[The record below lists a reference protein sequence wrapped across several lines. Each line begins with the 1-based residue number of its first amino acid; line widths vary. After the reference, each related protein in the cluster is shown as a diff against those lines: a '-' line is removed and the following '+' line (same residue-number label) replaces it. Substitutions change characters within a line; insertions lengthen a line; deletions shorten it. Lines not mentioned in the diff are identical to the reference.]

1 NPISNDIKQMLTT
14 DPESFLIALSAV
26 TANKSVSGSS
36 SSPLDTML
44 VLDVSG
50 SMQGNNA
57 VAMVQATN
65 QAIETLLKQNTN
77 NRIGVVLYSGNH
89 SQGSSNTDT
98 ASVLLPL
105 GRYTTTNTM
114 NVGRNETIP
123 AYLTISGSGN
133 SQTVS
138 VASSVNNGNSTDSKT
153 VRGGT
158 YIQNGL
164 YQAWEEFEAVTDT
177 KVPAGQVQ
185 AGAQRTPVVILMSDG
200 APTAATTSYNNV
212 QTSNMGNGSST
223 NDRIAFVTQLTAAWV
238 RSKVG
243 DHYKTTPLFYTLGVG
258 TGNSSEATSV
268 LNPKSSNDTLND
280 YWSKYLAGTN
290 GQNVTIIPGNW
301 QNNSWSV
308 YKDANVTAQN
318 YVDNYWLANN
328 ASGLLDAF
336 KQIVDN
342 IVLQAEQHSTLVE
355 AEQGADM
362 SGYVTFEDELGE
374 LMEVKT
380 IKGLVIG
387 NMIFTGAEMAKGFNK
402 DEMGTVEEPTAYGD
416 EFIATV
422 KERLGITDTAVAQ
435 QLVANAYNAG
445 QLKYTSATE
454 YSNYIGWYADEDGN
468 YQGFWQASDG
478 YGAEAA
484 PEGAVYINKSYGY
497 LGAQSND
504 TDASDMMHVVVM
516 VHTRISDGHQ
526 TIVYKIPAS
535 LIPTVTYHVEL
546 NSNDPSD
553 VKNITREAANPM
565 RLLVEVGIRE
575 EINAVNLEAKIAEHV
590 AKGG

>member
-57 VAMVQATN
+57 EAMVQATN

-89 SQGSSNTDT
+89 SQGSSNTGT

-114 NVGRNETIP
+114 DIGDNQNIP

-133 SQTVS
+133 NQTVS

-185 AGAQRTPVVILMSDG
+185 AGAQRTPVIVLMSDG

-212 QTSNMGNGSST
+212 QTSNQGDGTAT
-223 NDRIAFVTQLTAAWV
+223 NNRITFLTQLTAAWV

-243 DHYKTTPLFYTLGVG
+243 GHYKTTPLFYTLGVG

-268 LNPKSSNDTLND
+268 LNPAGSDNTLNT
-280 YWSKYLAGTN
+280 YWNRYLAGTDGENVRITTGNN
-290 GQNVTIIPGNW
+290 G
-301 QNNSWSV
+301 WSV
-308 YKDANVTAQN
+308 YKDANVTAKN
-318 YVDNYWLANN
+318 YVDNYWLASN
-328 ASGLLDAF
+328 ASDLIAAF

-374 LMEVKT
+374 LMEVKA

-387 NMIFTGAEMAKGFNK
+387 NMIFTGAEMAKGFNE

-454 YSNYIGWYADEDGN
+454 YSNYIGWYADENGN
-468 YQGFWQASDG
+468 YLGFWQESDG

-497 LGAQSND
+497 LGEQSSDAN
-504 TDASDMMHVVVM
+504 ASDMMHVVVM
-516 VHTRISDGHQ
+516 AHTRISDGHQ

-535 LIPTVTYHVEL
+535 LIPTVTYNVEL
-546 NSNDPSD
+546 DGNDPSD